1 MRLRINVRRADG
13 HARRLASADAD
24 ATAAKAAALPE
35 ARRRRPEQQ
44 EGSGSHPAEAD
55 RRGSSGA
62 EGPTIITDFVDRRG
76 GSSRQTGFTGHT
88 THENACDRRP
98 QENRCPSHKQIF
110 STNPPRALGAGR
122 GGELY
127 PPCRSLISEQ
137 NQKPTL
143 LVTRASPDVGCMIP
157 ADGWLPET
165 NNQEHKTQEAG
176 LCRVWSKE
184 GSAPQMS
191 APCD

>member
-1 MRLRINVRRADG
+1 MTSTASGGSKRTTWCQAEGNPPDRGDHRAR
-13 HARRLASADAD
+13 ARWRAVYLSRAPPP
-24 ATAAKAAALPE
+24 ALPE

-122 GGELY
+122 RGRKV
-127 PPCRSLISEQ
+127 PPVPQLREQ
-137 NQKPTL
+137 FN
-143 LVTRASPDVGCMIP
+143 
-157 ADGWLPET
+157 
-165 NNQEHKTQEAG
+165 
-176 LCRVWSKE
+176 
-184 GSAPQMS
+184 
-191 APCD
+191 

>member
-1 MRLRINVRRADG
+1 MRRQ
-13 HARRLASADAD
+13 
-24 ATAAKAAALPE
+24 
-35 ARRRRPEQQ
+35 RRPEQQ

-122 GGELY
+122 GGEKY

-137 NQKPTL
+137 NQNQPQAATGHRSHVTYAHRTPHTAPMPIRTNHK
-143 LVTRASPDVGCMIP
+143 TRAVPRLMTFHFHVHMP
-157 ADGWLPET
+157 
-165 NNQEHKTQEAG
+165 N
-176 LCRVWSKE
+176 
-184 GSAPQMS
+184 
-191 APCD
+191 

>member
-1 MRLRINVRRADG
+1 M
-13 HARRLASADAD
+13 ASSVSLQS
-24 ATAAKAAALPE
+24 ATAKAAALPE

-110 STNPPRALGAGR
+110 STNPPRALALGAGR
-122 GGELY
+122 GGEKY

-137 NQKPTL
+137 NQKT
-143 LVTRASPDVGCMIP
+143 
-157 ADGWLPET
+157 
-165 NNQEHKTQEAG
+165 KTKNRLAI
-176 LCRVWSKE
+176 
-184 GSAPQMS
+184 A
-191 APCD
+191 

>member
-1 MRLRINVRRADG
+1 MRPV
-13 HARRLASADAD
+13 ASSVSLQSA
-24 ATAAKAAALPE
+24 AAKAAALPE

-88 THENACDRRP
+88 THENASDRRP

-137 NQKPTL
+137 NQPKPFTLWLCASLCVYIPVCPSNDKQETRPALSSFLLVLTL
-143 LVTRASPDVGCMIP
+143 LHHSVVA
-157 ADGWLPET
+157 
-165 NNQEHKTQEAG
+165 
-176 LCRVWSKE
+176 WSL
-184 GSAPQMS
+184 SS
-191 APCD
+191 CSRRR

>member
-1 MRLRINVRRADG
+1 MRPV
-13 HARRLASADAD
+13 ASSVSLQSA
-24 ATAAKAAALPE
+24 AAKAAALPE

-122 GGELY
+122 GGEKY

-137 NQKPTL
+137 NQNQPGQAVGRQSVGVGARRLQSQRPKVRTGTEFRNL
-143 LVTRASPDVGCMIP
+143 LPQCIRLID
-157 ADGWLPET
+157 
-165 NNQEHKTQEAG
+165 KTFF
-176 LCRVWSKE
+176 
-184 GSAPQMS
+184 
-191 APCD
+191 

>member
-1 MRLRINVRRADG
+1 MRPV
-13 HARRLASADAD
+13 ASSVSLQSA
-24 ATAAKAAALPE
+24 AAKAAALPE

-88 THENACDRRP
+88 THENARAIAGPKRTGARHTSRYFLP
-98 QENRCPSHKQIF
+98 
-110 STNPPRALGAGR
+110 TPPGR
-122 GGELY
+122 WGQDGGENWY

-137 NQKPTL
+137 NRNRVAFPCQSRTKVRRPGPG
-143 LVTRASPDVGCMIP
+143 ASSTP
-157 ADGWLPET
+157 L
-165 NNQEHKTQEAG
+165 QS
-176 LCRVWSKE
+176 L
-184 GSAPQMS
+184 
-191 APCD
+191 

>member
-1 MRLRINVRRADG
+1 MRPV
-13 HARRLASADAD
+13 ASSVSLQSA
-24 ATAAKAAALPE
+24 AAKAAALPE

-110 STNPPRALGAGR
+110 STNPPRALGAGTAKPVKFTFFHLLSGISSQRWLAYLPR
-122 GGELY
+122 GLSNDH
-127 PPCRSLISEQ
+127 CRKTLICAINRVLFVSLRAGKKGLFLAS
-137 NQKPTL
+137 KP
-143 LVTRASPDVGCMIP
+143 LVGSPGRR
-157 ADGWLPET
+157 LE
-165 NNQEHKTQEAG
+165 G
-176 LCRVWSKE
+176 L
-184 GSAPQMS
+184 
-191 APCD
+191 